1 MNKKRSFKFL
11 LILILGGWFLTT
23 LIMASNPVLA
33 ESWMRSIARFY
44 TSMIGPILDLIPFSM
59 MELFFVS
66 FYLYLAYFVISLVLN
81 IFKKKYKWIV
91 DATIHF
97 FIVGLSVGALY
108 MSTAGIAYQRL
119 PVIVPQYEQPVEYT
133 MYEPIVTSIIEDF
146 NAVASLLSFSEEGSV
161 INPYSMEA
169 LHAHI
174 KEAFMILDDPYYSS
188 FTPISKPLWSSW
200 LYTEFHITGV
210 HFGPSTES
218 MFNALMP
225 DALLP
230 YTLAHEIVH
239 AKGVMREDDA
249 NLVAMYIMLSSD
261 LPYLRY
267 SGYHA
272 TIYAMLNLMRYIGD
286 DQGYR
291 RAVSQ
296 LHPSILKDYSYG
308 TSFWENFDLL
318 NTFATWVNDTYLR
331 LFGQADGVGSY
342 VDQPII
348 EVIDDGE
355 TVIEVIKAFSPYQKL
370 YFYFYF
376 QS

>member
-1 MNKKRSFKFL
+1 MKKKLSFKFYLIIL
-11 LILILGGWFLTT
+11 LGVWILST
-23 LIMASNPVLA
+23 LLVAQVDTIADM
-33 ESWMRSIARFY
+33 WMRTVARSY
-44 TSMIGPILDLIPFSM
+44 SLVIGPLVDLFPFSL
-59 MELFFVS
+59 MEIFFVS
-66 FYLYLAYFVISLVLN
+66 LYIYIAYFIIRTFLFIIKKQFNRWFHSLVS
-81 IFKKKYKWIV
+81 
-91 DATIHF
+91 
-97 FIVGLSVGALY
+97 FILIGLSISALY
-108 MSTAGIAYQRL
+108 MSTAGIAYHRL
-119 PVIVPQYEQPVEYT
+119 PVVVPQYQGSVEYT
-133 MYEPIVTSIIEDF
+133 SYEPIVVSMIEDF
-146 NAVASLLSFSEEGSV
+146 NTMASLLSFSEEGSV
-161 INPYSMEA
+161 INPYSMEE
-169 LHAHI
+169 LHLHI
-174 KEAFMILDDPYYSS
+174 RDAFIILDDAYYSS
-188 FTPISKPLWSSW
+188 FTPRSKPLWSSW

-230 YTLAHEIVH
+230 FTLAHEIVH

-272 TIYAMLNLMRYIGD
+272 TVYALLNLMRYIGD
-286 DQGYR
+286 DQGYSL
-291 RAVSQ
+291 AVSL
-296 LHPSILKDYSYG
+296 LHPSIMKDYAYG
-308 TSFWENFDLL
+308 TAFWQNFDVL

-348 EVIDDGE
+348 DIVDDGE
-355 TVIEVIKAFSPYQKL
+355 TVVAVIKEFSPYQKL

-376 QS
+376 NQ